1 MASAAVASLISRP
14 SWRAALV
21 RWGVPAIPGMCAF
34 LVAYPALLGYAWLF
48 IVYVGILQPP
58 LRRGLHDHAA
68 DTVVVHDADR

>member
-1 MASAAVASLISRP
+1 
-14 SWRAALV
+14 
-21 RWGVPAIPGMCAF
+21 MCAF

-58 LRRGLHDHAA
+58 LRRVLHDHAA